1 MPMTAKPPYPKT
13 LHDEIRLLRLATAKT
28 QSAAADELNISRQTM
43 QKYETGK
50 QNPRPTKLY
59 ELVSGLMK
67 MSNPNAREWDYRDK
81 FRYLL
86 YRYYINN

>member
-13 LHDEIRLLRLATAKT
+13 LHDEIRLLRLATAT
-28 QSAAADELNISRQTM
+28 ADELNISRQTM

-86 YRYYINN
+86 YRYYINS